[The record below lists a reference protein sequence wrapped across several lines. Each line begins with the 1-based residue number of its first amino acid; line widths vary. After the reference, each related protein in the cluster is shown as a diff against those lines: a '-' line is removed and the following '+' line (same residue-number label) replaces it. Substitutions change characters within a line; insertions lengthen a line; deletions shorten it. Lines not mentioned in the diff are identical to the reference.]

1 MLGLNSRNPQN
12 GYAPANL
19 AAGELCTRVQRCV
32 QLLWSCNSLTTLLGY
47 DESVTRLALVL
58 LAAALPLAGQN
69 LVEEG
74 WDHFYNLEY
83 DQAQAD
89 FERAIAQDPNSPDLH
104 NHLAQTVVFK
114 EMYRNGALESE
125 MVSGNN
131 SLLRRARMNP
141 SAATRAQFLSEIG
154 KSLSLCEARLKKN
167 PNDTVALYAEGIA
180 YGLRSDYFWV
190 VEKSWYDSLRDATS
204 ARKAHNRVAELQ
216 PNNVD
221 ARLVQGLH
229 DYIVGSLPWQ
239 YRMLGFLVGFH
250 GDKEKGIR
258 IVEDVARNG
267 KLDKVDA
274 EIFLCALYRREN
286 HPDRAVPLVQD
297 LIRRFP
303 RNYILRLELSVMYS
317 MAGDKQHGLEAVEE
331 AARLKRT
338 NAPGFDRMP
347 WEKVYYQEGSIQFWY
362 RDEDQALENLKKVVA
377 GIDNVDLNTAAYTFL
392 RIGQIYDMTHHRA
405 QAVEYYKKAIAYEP
419 HADGAVQSRKYLA
432 EPYNPR

>member
-1 MLGLNSRNPQN
+1 M
-12 GYAPANL
+12 
-19 AAGELCTRVQRCV
+19 
-32 QLLWSCNSLTTLLGY
+32 
-47 DESVTRLALVL
+47 ALVL
-58 LAAALPLAGQN
+58 LAAALRLPAQN
-69 LVEEG
+69 LLDDG

-83 DQAQAD
+83 DPAIAD
-89 FERAIAQDPNSPDLH
+89 FQRAIAQDPNAPDLH
-104 NHLAQTVVFK
+104 NHLAEAIVFK

-141 SAATRAQFLSEIG
+141 APETRAQFLAEIG
-154 KSLSLCEARLKKN
+154 KCLNLCDAQLKKN
-167 PNDTVALYAEGIA
+167 PNDSTALYAQGIA

-190 VEKSWYDSLRDATS
+190 IEKSWYDSLRDATS
-204 ARKAHNRVAELQ
+204 ARKAHNRLAELE
-216 PNNVD
+216 PDNVD

-258 IVEDVARNG
+258 IVQDVAQNG
-267 KLDKVDA
+267 KVDKVDA

-286 HPDRAVPLVQD
+286 HPERAVPVVQD

-317 MAGDKQHGLEAVEE
+317 MAGDKVHGLEAVEE
-331 AARLKRT
+331 AARLKREH
-338 NAPGFDRMP
+338 APGFDRMP
-347 WEKVYYQEGSIQFWY
+347 WEKIYYQEGSIQFWY
-362 RDEDQALENLKKVVA
+362 RDEDRALENLKKVAA
-377 GIDNVDLNTAAYTFL
+377 GIENVDLNTGAYTYL
-392 RIGQIYDMTHHRA
+392 RIGQIYDMTHRRP

-419 HADGAVQSRKYLA
+419 QADGAAQSRKYLSN
-432 EPYNPR
+432 PYNPR

>member
-1 MLGLNSRNPQN
+1 
-12 GYAPANL
+12 
-19 AAGELCTRVQRCV
+19 V
-32 QLLWSCNSLTTLLGY
+32 
-47 DESVTRLALVL
+47 ALVL
-58 LAAALPLAGQN
+58 LAAALRLPAQN
-69 LVEEG
+69 LLDDG

-83 DQAQAD
+83 DAAIAD
-89 FERAIAQDPNSPDLH
+89 FQRAIAQNPDSPDLH
-104 NHLAQTVVFK
+104 NHLAEAIVFK

-141 SAATRAQFLSEIG
+141 SPETRAQFLSEVG
-154 KSLSLCEARLKKN
+154 KALNLSDARLKRN
-167 PNDTVALYAEGIA
+167 PKDAAALYAQGIA

-204 ARKAHNRVAELQ
+204 ARKAHNRVVELE

-239 YRMLGFLVGFH
+239 YRMLGFLVGFR

-258 IVEDVARNG
+258 IVQDVAQNG

-286 HPDRAVPLVQD
+286 HPERAVPIVQD

-317 MAGDKQHGLEAVEE
+317 MAGDKVHGLEAVEE
-331 AARLKRT
+331 AARLKREH
-338 NAPGFDRMP
+338 APGFDRMP
-347 WEKVYYQEGSIQFWY
+347 WEKIYYQEGSIQFWY
-362 RDEDQALENLKKVVA
+362 RDEDQALENLQKVAA
-377 GIDNVDLNTAAYTFL
+377 GIENVDLNTGAYTYL
-392 RIGQIYDMTHHRA
+392 RIGQIYDMTHRRP

-419 HADGAVQSRKYLA
+419 QADGAAQSRKYLST
-432 EPYNPR
+432 PYNPR

>member
-1 MLGLNSRNPQN
+1 M
-12 GYAPANL
+12 
-19 AAGELCTRVQRCV
+19 
-32 QLLWSCNSLTTLLGY
+32 
-47 DESVTRLALVL
+47 ALVL
-58 LAAALPLAGQN
+58 LAAASWLRAQN
-69 LVEEG
+69 LLDDG

-83 DQAQAD
+83 DAAIAD
-89 FERAIAQDPNSPDLH
+89 FQRAIAQDPNSPDLH
-104 NHLAQTVVFK
+104 NHLAEAIVFK

-141 SAATRAQFLSEIG
+141 PPETRAQFLSEIG
-154 KSLSLCEARLKKN
+154 KSLSLASARLRQN
-167 PNDTVALYAEGIA
+167 PDDAAALYAEGIA

-239 YRMLGFLVGFH
+239 YRMLGFLVGFR

-258 IVEDVARNG
+258 IVQDVAQNG

-274 EIFLCALYRREN
+274 QIFLCALYRREN
-286 HPDRAVPLVQD
+286 HPDRAVPIVQE

-317 MAGDKQHGLEAVEE
+317 MAGDKVHGLEAVQE
-331 AARLKRT
+331 AARLKREH
-338 NAPGFDRMP
+338 APGFDQMP

-362 RDEDQALENLKKVVA
+362 RDEDHALENLQKVAA
-377 GIDNVDLNTAAYTFL
+377 GINNVDLNTGAYTYL
-392 RIGQIYDMTHHRA
+392 RIGQIYDMTHRRA
-405 QAVEYYKKAIAYEP
+405 RAVEYYKKAIAFEP
-419 HADGAVQSRKYLA
+419 HADGAAQSRKYLST
-432 EPYNPR
+432 PYNPR

>member
-1 MLGLNSRNPQN
+1 
-12 GYAPANL
+12 
-19 AAGELCTRVQRCV
+19 V
-32 QLLWSCNSLTTLLGY
+32 
-47 DESVTRLALVL
+47 ALVL
-58 LAAALPLAGQN
+58 LAAALRLPAQN
-69 LVEEG
+69 LLDDG

-83 DQAQAD
+83 EAAIAD
-89 FERAIAQDPNSPDLH
+89 FQRAIAQDPNSPDLH
-104 NHLAQTVVFK
+104 NHLAEAVVFK

-141 SAATRAQFLSEIG
+141 SPETRAQFLSEVG
-154 KSLSLCEARLKKN
+154 KALNLCDARLKKN
-167 PNDTVALYAEGIA
+167 AKDAAALYAQGIA

-204 ARKAHNRVAELQ
+204 ARKAHNRVVELE

-239 YRMLGFLVGFH
+239 YRMLGFLVGFR
-250 GDKEKGIR
+250 GDKEKGMR
-258 IVEDVARNG
+258 IVQDVAQNG
-267 KLDKVDA
+267 QLDKVDA

-286 HPDRAVPLVQD
+286 HPERAVPIVQE

-317 MAGDKQHGLEAVEE
+317 MAGDKVHGLEAVEE
-331 AARLKRT
+331 AARLKRAH
-338 NAPGFDRMP
+338 APGFDQMP
-347 WEKVYYQEGSIQFWY
+347 WEKIYYQEGSIQFWY
-362 RDEDQALENLKKVVA
+362 RDEDQALENLKKVAA
-377 GIDNVDLNTAAYTFL
+377 GIENVDLNTGAYTYL
-392 RIGQIYDMTHHRA
+392 RIGQIYDMTHRRP

-419 HADGAVQSRKYLA
+419 QADGAAQSRKYLST
-432 EPYNPR
+432 PYNPR